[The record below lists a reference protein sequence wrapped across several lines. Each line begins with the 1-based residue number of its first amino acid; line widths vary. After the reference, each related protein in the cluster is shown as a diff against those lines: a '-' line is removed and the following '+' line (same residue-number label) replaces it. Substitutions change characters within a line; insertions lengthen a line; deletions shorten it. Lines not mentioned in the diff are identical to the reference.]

1 MVKVLSTITIAH
13 LVGLSCSEIFLF
25 LLHPFKLII
34 SASRG
39 ALLYYFL
46 VSVAVISIKSSHLFA
61 KRHVPCIFPSC
72 MCEKASS
79 SLYGSL
85 VTVSTNPGKYSWSCF
100 IWLNNLR
107 ATCQSWQQRQSVW
120 RFFLSAKTLLGQI
133 SKSLKWVLKH
143 ERCQYT

>member
-61 KRHVPCIFPSC
+61 KRHVPCIFLPVC
-72 MCEKASS
+72 VKKHRA
-79 SLYGSL
+79 
-85 VTVSTNPGKYSWSCF
+85 VSTGHL
-100 IWLNNLR
+100 WLWVQTQANTVDHASFDLTTWGPHVSHDSKGSR
-107 ATCQSWQQRQSVW
+107 FEGF
-120 RFFLSAKTLLGQI
+120 FFL
-133 SKSLKWVLKH
+133 LKLCLDRSVSP
-143 ERCQYT
+143 

>member
-1 MVKVLSTITIAH
+1 MLSTITIAH

-61 KRHVPCIFPSC
+61 KRHVPCIFLPVC
-72 MCEKASS
+72 VKKHRA
-79 SLYGSL
+79 
-85 VTVSTNPGKYSWSCF
+85 VSTGHLWLWVQTQANTVDHA
-100 IWLNNLR
+100 WLNNLR